1 MAFTVVLGGSGK
13 AAAMAAGHG
22 WLNGESGQKENTPSP
37 QHMHVGS
44 PGRKAFQGLHVN
56 VDV

>member
-1 MAFTVVLGGSGK
+1 
-13 AAAMAAGHG
+13 MAAGHG
-22 WLNGESGQKENTPSP
+22 WLNGDCGHLQKENTPSP
-37 QHMHVGS
+37 QHMHAGS